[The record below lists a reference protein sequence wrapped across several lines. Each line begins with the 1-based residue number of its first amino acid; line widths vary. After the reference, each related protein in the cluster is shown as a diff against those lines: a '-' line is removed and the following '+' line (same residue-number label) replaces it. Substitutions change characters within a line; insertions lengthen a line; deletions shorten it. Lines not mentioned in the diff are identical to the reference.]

1 MALTIAQAAQPIL
14 DFRNAKTESLNRV
27 TVDFA
32 DQTKQR
38 VLQNVSEGNQLAS
51 NALAAIN
58 GRGSNINI
66 SA

>member
-1 MALTIAQAAQPIL
+1 MALTIAQATKPIL
-14 DFRNAKTESLNRV
+14 DFRNAKNDSLNRV

-38 VLQNVSEGNQLAS
+38 VLKQVSEGNQIAGNS
-51 NALAAIN
+51 LAAIN
-58 GRGSNINI
+58 GRGNNINI